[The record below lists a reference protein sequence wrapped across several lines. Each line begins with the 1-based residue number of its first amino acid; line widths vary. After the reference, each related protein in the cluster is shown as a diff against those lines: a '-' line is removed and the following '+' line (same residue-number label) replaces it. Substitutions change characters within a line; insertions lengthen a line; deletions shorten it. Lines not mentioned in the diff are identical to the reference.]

1 MTAPVVTAQ
10 TIFTGKGSTTI
21 DVSSYDVNFKT
32 STDSAGDLIVDIDY
46 TLKMANTLVNGDTA
60 EMFACFQWDTSEWK
74 CALSQLLS
82 YDGTLFS
89 VRNNVYTMRRMPTV
103 LDFTDHASYAS
114 AFPSLTGVAQYYGS
128 DSKATVKG
136 KDAQYKLYNIYGNS
150 ASWSWQTKGN
160 TLSSDGKTFKTA
172 FKYKD
177 SKKQQPS
184 AQMYENLMQSQ
195 MFHVYQ
201 GVYTKLSAS
210 TENKRAFA
218 SMTMKQTSTTTKSGA
233 LSLVSTV
240 ASCICL
246 ASLLSF

>member
-1 MTAPVVTAQ
+1 MSR
-10 TIFTGKGSTTI
+10 I
-21 DVSSYDVNFKT
+21 
-32 STDSAGDLIVDIDY
+32 
-46 TLKMANTLVNGDTA
+46 
-60 EMFACFQWDTSEWK
+60 
-74 CALSQLLS
+74 
-82 YDGTLFS
+82 
-89 VRNNVYTMRRMPTV
+89 PTV
-103 LDFTDHASYAS
+103 LDFTDHASYAT
-114 AFPSLTGVAQYYGS
+114 AFPALSGVSQYYGS

-150 ASWSWQTKGN
+150 PLWIWQTKGN

-172 FKYKD
+172 FKYQD
-177 SKKQQPS
+177 SRNQQSS
-184 AQMYENLMQSQ
+184 AQMYENLIQSQ

-233 LSLVSTV
+233 LSLVSSV